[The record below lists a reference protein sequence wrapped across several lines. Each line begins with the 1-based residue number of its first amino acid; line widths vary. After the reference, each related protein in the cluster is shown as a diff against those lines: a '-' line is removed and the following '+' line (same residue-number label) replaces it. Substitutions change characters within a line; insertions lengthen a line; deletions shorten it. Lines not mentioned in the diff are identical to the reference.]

1 MEYVKKENV
10 SLLEMEMRLEG
21 IEEDCF
27 GIIRDDIY
35 QDIII
40 ENFFI
45 WILEGSIRLYM
56 MEII

>member
-1 MEYVKKENV
+1 MESVKKENV
-10 SLLEMEMRLEG
+10 SLLEMEMLLEG

-40 ENFFI
+40 EIFF
-45 WILEGSIRLYM
+45 LDFGG
-56 MEII
+56 